1 MGRDILSK
9 IVATKKEEVAA
20 ARSKVPETV
29 LREQAETKRNR
40 RPFYDA
46 LRVPGP
52 SGVNIIAE
60 IKRASPSKGVIC
72 PDLDPAAYALQYER
86 GGAVALSVLTDR
98 DYFQGGF
105 EELDAART
113 ACSLPV
119 LRKDFI
125 ISPYQVYETALL
137 GADAM
142 LLIVRILDPWE
153 LRDLMA
159 LAAEVDL
166 DVLVEVHSPEELE
179 TASEAGA
186 RLVGVNNRNLK
197 SFDTDIGRAA
207 DMASRFPSGI
217 TAVAESGIHSP
228 ADVAALKAAGI
239 HNFLIG
245 ESIVRSPDPAAFIR
259 SLMEGG
265 AS

>member
-1 MGRDILSK
+1 MGQDILSK

-20 ARSKVPETV
+20 ARKQVPETA
-29 LREQAETKRNR
+29 LREQAEIQRTR

-46 LRVPGP
+46 LRAPGP

-60 IKRASPSKGVIC
+60 IKRASPSKGLIR
-72 PDLDPAAYALQYER
+72 PDLDPAAYALQYDS
-86 GGAVALSVLTDR
+86 GGAAALSVLTDR

-105 EELDAART
+105 GDLNAARA
-113 ACSLPV
+113 ACALPV

-125 ISPYQVYETALL
+125 ISPYQVYETAVL

-142 LLIVRILDPWE
+142 LLIVRILDPSA

-159 LAAEVDL
+159 LAAEVNL
-166 DVLVEVHSPEELE
+166 DVLTEVHSPAELE
-179 TASEAGA
+179 TAAEAGA

-207 DMASRFPSGI
+207 DMASLFPPGM

-228 ADVAALKAAGI
+228 ADVAALKGAGI
-239 HNFLIG
+239 HNFLVG

-259 SLMEGG
+259 SLMAGG